1 MKSPPV
7 QYHDDIARQMVEDF
21 AAGLDLPLATGQAR

>member
-7 QYHDDIARQMVEDF
+7 QYHDDVAREMVEDF
-21 AAGLDLPLATGQAR
+21 AAAATPAVWPDD